1 MGNVGVEEK
10 EEIKIYKTKCSAL
23 EPHDLDRTFTESHR
37 PTDLLIK

>member
-23 EPHDLDRTFTESHR
+23 EPHNLDRTFKESSR
-37 PTDLLIK
+37 SIYLLIK